1 MKSATF
7 SIIALVVVTV
17 VHFLYV
23 LEASKSRQRLVAIA
37 ERWQSTA
44 TGAVAAASNSVAV
57 AENAIRV
64 ARFWE
69 SNANEWQVIATNCMR
84 LKQP

>member
-7 SIIALVVVTV
+7 SIIALVVVTI
-17 VHFLYV
+17 VHFISV
-23 LEASKSRQRLVAIA
+23 LEARKSRQRLVAIA

-44 TGAVAAASNSVAV
+44 TGAVAAASNSVAA

-64 ARFWE
+64 AHEWE
-69 SNANEWQVIATNCMR
+69 AIATNCMR